1 MYTIVYLEVSPPR
14 NFPIYSI
21 QGNYTFIFQVSN
33 TETEGSS
40 PPKPK
45 LDKVLLIADS
55 AHDIYARVRRR
66 IELHVKQDLKAQ
78 CEIHQNPTKTQHKIQ
93 IF

>member
-1 MYTIVYLEVSPPR
+1 MYTTVFLEVSPLW
-14 NFPIYSI
+14 NFPIHTSI
-21 QGNYTFIFQVSN
+21 QVNRTFIFQMSN

-55 AHDIYARVRRR
+55 AHDIYA
-66 IELHVKQDLKAQ
+66 
-78 CEIHQNPTKTQHKIQ
+78 
-93 IF
+93 